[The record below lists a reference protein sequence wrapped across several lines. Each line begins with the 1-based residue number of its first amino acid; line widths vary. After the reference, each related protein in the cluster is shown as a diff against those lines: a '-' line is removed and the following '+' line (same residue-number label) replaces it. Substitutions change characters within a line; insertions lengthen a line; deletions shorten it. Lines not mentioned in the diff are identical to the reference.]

1 MAGDAVT
8 LRGFKAPHP
17 SGSALRSTR
26 TTVRAEFRPGQFRS
40 GSEVEARETVQADDV
55 LELEFSDGLR
65 LWLTADEYRQQL
77 AGDAQRGGEAPA
89 TDGALPVPTVWRT
102 PVRAAERGLGDVVLK
117 SLKVL
122 GIDLAGATA
131 KVIANRL
138 EAGDPASP
146 KRPGPGLYRCRATT
160 GAFALA
166 PATGADVPVSPDRP
180 VLVLLHGTMS
190 STWGSFGDLW
200 TPGRRE
206 TLAQLRA
213 HYGDDVFAFEHR
225 TLTRSVIANAL
236 ELANT
241 LPEGARI
248 DLLSHSRGGLVGEL
262 LCRANV
268 TDDQPCFDPAD
279 VDLAGRLRDAAD
291 GTSDDAAADVAEA
304 LAQARQDLEALGA
317 TLARKKIRIGTFV
330 RVACPALGTSLLS
343 HRLDRWLGVIGS
355 VGWLAPPGTPIADVA
370 AWAGDFI
377 IAVLKEKAN
386 PRTFPGLA
394 FFLPEAGLIRVL
406 NNGQRAVDGR
416 LAVVAGDI
424 QPQGIWKRLLT
435 LALDAFYDGEHDLVV
450 NTGSMYGGMPRTGD
464 NALLSYHSGPA
475 CNHFSYFANTESAEA
490 VARALVTPAG
500 EAVAGFERLRPA
512 PRTIASRGPTGPAPS
527 VFVLPGIMGSELAS
541 ASDRVWVNV
550 FGLALGGLTKLA
562 IDRPDVRP
570 LWPYPS
576 YYGDLIDF
584 LGIRHKVIPFAYDWR
599 LEPEQ
604 EADRLAL
611 EVRTRIDEARRDKMP
626 VRILAHSMGG
636 LVVRAM
642 IARHEDL
649 WRELKALPGSRFV
662 MLGTPNGGSH
672 SITELIV
679 GQSST
684 FRKLAI
690 LDFRH
695 SAKQLLEVIVRF
707 PGILAMLPASGNWF
721 DPAVWERL
729 RQQAGGGWV
738 RPAPEALERA
748 RAFRE
753 LIDRSPIDPE
763 AMVYVAGVARETA
776 DDLVFDPGS
785 RSLRLIG
792 TRDGDGRVTWKSGIP
807 KELKPWYMPVEH
819 GDLSASKTYFD
830 AILDLLEHGT
840 TSRLSQQP
848 PVERGAIEGP
858 FVITRAPE
866 QSLPDEEAL
875 AADVLGGTVRR
886 RQPMAPGGVLPV
898 RLVHGDLAYA
908 SYPLLVG
915 HYVGDPIVSAEAAL
929 DRMLGGLLKERHGV
943 GAMYP
948 GPVETSLVLI
958 NPSHAGADR
967 WNGAVVVG
975 LGSAGGLTVGSLTST
990 IARGATAYALRR
1002 RERAAEAGWAAKPGE
1017 RLEVGLSALLIGT
1030 NAGGVRVADSVLAI
1044 VEGCRRANQSLEAAE
1059 SPVRIAKLELI
1070 ELYEHQVL
1078 QAYDA
1083 LRFLGDDTRR
1093 RLLTFD
1099 GVIVKSRGAR
1109 RAVRLQDAGRW
1120 WQRVQ
1125 VSGAPLSGAGDG
1137 GLRFLSLTGRARA
1150 EARVVGTQ
1158 RALVDQFVARAI
1170 RNTNAD
1176 PSLGTTLFELLLP
1189 AELKEQA
1196 PDRENLVIVVD
1207 EEAARYPW
1215 ELMQDNWDEEGKPL
1229 VVESGVLRQL
1239 ELAQGEYRETI
1250 RGSVGNTALVVGDP
1264 ILPENGPF
1272 APLEGARKEA
1282 AAVAAVLQRGG
1293 FEADPLIQPSAGE
1306 VIQALFQKEYRV
1318 LHLAGHGVYQWTPRA
1333 SSGDDGATPAA
1344 KVTGMVLGEGVFL
1357 TPAEV
1362 RQMRRVPDLVFVN
1375 CCHLGRVEP
1384 RPGGEQRDF
1393 NYFAANVAT
1402 EFICMGVRAVV
1413 AAGWAVNDA
1422 AAQTFA
1428 QTFYARML
1436 DGLTLGEAV
1445 TAARRETWEQHRY
1458 ANTWGAFQC
1467 YGDPDFRLG
1476 PAAQAVVPEG
1486 GKLRP
1491 FASVDETVAELE
1503 NVASDI
1509 DIAGIR
1515 PLEGALERL
1524 AAIETLCG
1532 ERGWERAEGVP
1543 VHLAR
1548 AYGAAGR
1555 LEKAIEWYASALA
1568 CEDRSLTVRDLE
1580 QLSNYESRSA
1590 VTRRRTDGSKHLE
1603 ALQQQV
1609 EAAIRRLEWLMD
1621 EPGACTGNGAAPPET
1636 AIPGI
1641 RAAAT
1646 PERLALLGSAYK
1658 RLAWLSSGTARRKAL
1673 EASRTAYEQG
1683 DALARAGGRFDPYVL
1698 ANWVVA
1704 SVAAGWYGRRCSAS
1718 ARKAMRERLD
1728 EAAAE
1733 LEARLRVRSDFWES
1747 VCAVDIKVTRI
1758 LLDGRLGAHAATAP
1772 ILSDYRAARAL
1783 GNPREFE
1790 STRDQFE
1797 FLVAMA
1803 EGVDAEPPGMGQL
1816 GGWIRELRTG
1826 LAADGTRDGA

>member
-1 MAGDAVT
+1 MPADPVT

-17 SGSALRSTR
+17 TGSALKSARA
-26 TTVRAEFRPGQFRS
+26 TVRAEFRPGQFRS
-40 GSEVEARETVQADDV
+40 GSEVEARETVQPDDV

-65 LWLTADEYRQQL
+65 LWLNADEYRLQL
-77 AGDAQRGGEAPA
+77 ASDARRGGEAPDE
-89 TDGALPVPTVWRT
+89 DGALPVPTVWRT
-102 PVRAAERGLGDVVLK
+102 PVRATERGLGDVMLK

-122 GIDLAGATA
+122 GIDLAGMTA
-131 KVIANRL
+131 RAIAKHL

-146 KRPGPGLYRCRATT
+146 KRPGPGFYRCRATT
-160 GAFALA
+160 SGFALV
-166 PATGADVPVSPDRP
+166 PATEADVPVDRP

-200 TPGRRE
+200 SLSRRE
-206 TLAQLRA
+206 TLAKLRA
-213 HYGDDVFAFEHR
+213 HYGDDVFAYEHR
-225 TLTRSVIANAL
+225 TLTESVIANAL
-236 ELANT
+236 GLANV
-241 LPEGARI
+241 LPDGAHI

-268 TDDQPCFDPAD
+268 TDDQPCFDAGD
-279 VDLAGRLRDAAD
+279 VDLAGRLREAED
-291 GTSDDAAADVAEA
+291 GRPDDAAPEVAAA
-304 LAQARQDLEALGA
+304 LGQARQDLENLGA
-317 TLARKKIRIGTFV
+317 TLARKRIGIGTFV

-343 HRLDRWLGVIGS
+343 RRLDRWLGVIGS

-377 IAVLKEKAN
+377 IAVLKEKSN

-406 NNGQRAVDGR
+406 NNGQRPVDGR
-416 LAVVAGDI
+416 LAVIAGDI

-450 NTGSMYGGMPRTGD
+450 NTGSMYGGMPRTAD
-464 NALLSYHSGPA
+464 NAVLSYHSGPA

-490 VARALVTPAG
+490 VARALMTPAG
-500 EAVAGFERLRPA
+500 EAIAGFERLRPA
-512 PRTIASRGPTGPAPS
+512 PKTIASRAPAGPAPY

-541 ASDRVWVNV
+541 ASDRMWVNV

-562 IDRPDVRP
+562 IDRTDVRP
-570 LWPYPS
+570 LWPFPS

-584 LGIRHKVIPFAYDWR
+584 LGTRNKVIPFAYDWR
-599 LEPEQ
+599 LGPEQ

-611 EVRTRIDEARRDKMP
+611 EVRAKIEEAKRDKMP

-642 IARHEDL
+642 IGRHEDL
-649 WRELKALPGSRFV
+649 WRELKALSGSRIV

-672 SITELIV
+672 AITELLV

-707 PGILAMLPASGNWF
+707 PGVLAMLPASGNWF

-729 RQQAGGGWV
+729 HQQAGGRWV
-738 RPAPEALERA
+738 LPDPAALERA
-748 RAFRE
+748 RTFRD
-753 LIDRSPIDPE
+753 LIDRSPIEPE

-776 DDLVFDPGS
+776 DDVVFDPAS
-785 RSLRLIG
+785 RSLQVIG

-807 KELKPWYMPVEH
+807 SELKPWYMPVEH
-819 GDLSASKTYFD
+819 GDLTASRAYFD

-840 TSRLSQQP
+840 TSRLQQQP
-848 PVERGAIEGP
+848 PAQRAAAAGP
-858 FVITRAPE
+858 FVIARAAE
-866 QSLPDEEAL
+866 QSLPDDQAL
-875 AADVLGGTVRR
+875 AADALGGTVRR
-886 RQPMAPGGVLPV
+886 RQTMAAAGLLPV

-915 HYVGDPIVSAEAAL
+915 HYIGDPILSAEAAL
-929 DRMLGGLLKERHGV
+929 DRMLDGLLRERHRV

-948 GPVETSLVLI
+948 GPIETSLVLI
-958 NPSHAGADR
+958 NPSCAGTDR

-975 LGSAGGLTVGSLTST
+975 LGSAGGLTAGALTST

-1002 RERAAEAGWAAKPGE
+1002 RERAAEAGWEAKPGE
-1017 RLEVGLSALLIGT
+1017 RLEVGLSVLLIGT
-1030 NAGGVRVADSVLAI
+1030 NVGGVRVTDSVLAI
-1044 VEGCRRANQSLEAAE
+1044 ADGIRRANQSLEAAE
-1059 SPVRIAKLELI
+1059 SPVRVAKLELI

-1083 LRFLGDDTRR
+1083 LRLLSDDTRR

-1125 VSGAPLSGAGDG
+1125 VCGAPVPGGGDG

-1176 PSLGTTLFELLLP
+1176 PNLGTTLFELLLP

-1215 ELMQDNWDEEGKPL
+1215 ELMQDSWDEEGKPL

-1250 RGSVGNTALVVGDP
+1250 RGSIGNTALVVGDP
-1264 ILPENGPF
+1264 ILPEDGPF

-1282 AAVAAVLQRGG
+1282 AAVAAVLQRAG
-1293 FEADPLIQPSAGE
+1293 FEADPLIQASAGE

-1318 LHLAGHGVYQWTPRA
+1318 LHLAGHGVYQWTKPA
-1333 SSGDDGATPAA
+1333 SNGPGAPVTPTS
-1344 KVTGMVLGEGVFL
+1344 KVTGMVLGDGVFL

-1375 CCHLGRVEP
+1375 CCHLGQIEP
-1384 RPGGEQRDF
+1384 RPGSEQRDF

-1402 EFICMGVRAVV
+1402 EFIRMGVRAVL

-1428 QTFYARML
+1428 ETFYARML
-1436 DGLTLGEAV
+1436 DGLALGDAV
-1445 TAARRETWEQHRY
+1445 TAARRETWERHKY

-1467 YGDPDFRLG
+1467 YGDPDFHLG
-1476 PAAQAVVPEG
+1476 PASQALVPEG
-1486 GKLRP
+1486 APVTP
-1491 FASVDETVAELE
+1491 FASVDETLAELE
-1503 NVASDI
+1503 NLASDI
-1509 DIAGIR
+1509 DIAGTR
-1515 PLEGALERL
+1515 PLQGALARL
-1524 AAIETLCG
+1524 AAIETLCHD
-1532 ERGWERAEGVP
+1532 RGWGQAGGVP

-1548 AYGAAGR
+1548 AYGAAGQ
-1555 LEKAIEWYASALA
+1555 LEKAIHWYAGALA
-1568 CEDRSLTVRDLE
+1568 NEDRMLTVRDLE

-1590 VTRRRTDGSKHLE
+1590 VTRRRTDGSEDLE
-1603 ALQQQV
+1603 GLQRQV
-1609 EAAIRRLEWLMD
+1609 EEAIRRLEWLM
-1621 EPGACTGNGAAPPET
+1621 EAPGVATGDGAPSPAA
-1636 AIPGI
+1636 AILEKRP
-1641 RAAAT
+1641 AAT

-1658 RLAWLSSGTARRKAL
+1658 RLAWLSSGAARRHAL
-1673 EASRTAYEQG
+1673 EASRAAYEQG
-1683 DALARAGGRFDPYVL
+1683 DALARAAERFDPYVL
-1698 ANWVVA
+1698 TNWVAA
-1704 SVAAGWYGRRCSAS
+1704 SVVAGWYGRRCSA
-1718 ARKAMRERLD
+1718 AVRKAMRQRLD

-1733 LEARLRVRSDFWES
+1733 LEARLQVGRDFWES
-1747 VCAVDIKVTRI
+1747 VCAVDVKVTCV
-1758 LLDGRLGAHAATAP
+1758 LLDGRLGTDAAPAP
-1772 ILSDYRAARAL
+1772 ILAEYRAARAL
-1783 GNPREFE
+1783 GSPREFE

-1797 FLVAMA
+1797 FLVEMA
-1803 EGVDAEPPGMGQL
+1803 DGAPPGQQGL
-1816 GGWIRELRTG
+1816 GALAAWIRQLRAG
-1826 LAADGTRDGA
+1826 LAADGTPDGG